1 MRNDGGFYVYILA
14 GNQPENGKITLYV
27 GATSDLIRRVWE
39 HRQGIGSRFTARYRV
54 RRLMWYEEHASLE
67 EAAVREFRIKK
78 WRRSDKEKLITDMN
92 PEWRDLYPS
101 LL

>member
-1 MRNDGGFYVYILA
+1 MQNHGGFYVYILA
-14 GNQPENGKITLYV
+14 GIRPDSGKVTLCV

-54 RRLMWYEEHASLE
+54 RRLMWYEEYASFE
-67 EAAVREFRIKK
+67 DAAVREFRIKK
-78 WRRSDKEKLITDMN
+78 WRRSEKEKLIKDMN
-92 PEWRDLYPS
+92 PEWRDLDPS